1 MGMGVME
8 IAVEL
13 YRNPLLMEVMKL
25 AIESDQ
31 QTLRNV
37 TDYLHSKKEVEHEPS
52 SKATDRAVS

>member
-1 MGMGVME
+1 MGVME
-8 IAVEL
+8 MAAEL

-37 TDYLHSKKEVEHEPS
+37 TDYLHSKKEVENERS

>member
-1 MGMGVME
+1 MGVMA

-13 YRNPLLMEVMKL
+13 YRNPILMEVMKL

-37 TDYLHSKKEVEHEPS
+37 TDYLHSKKEVENEPS
-52 SKATDRAVS
+52 SKETTRAVS

>member
-8 IAVEL
+8 MAAEL

-37 TDYLHSKKEVEHEPS
+37 TDYLHSKKEVENEPS